1 MRDLHFGLRP
11 PSPGFAEL
19 FILKGLKVI
28 CFHTLLQVFILKV
41 LLVSDFAAFSAC
53 LLQAPKHAVG
63 KFLLM
68 MENGR
73 WPREVL

>member
-1 MRDLHFGLRP
+1 
-11 PSPGFAEL
+11 
-19 FILKGLKVI
+19 
-28 CFHTLLQVFILKV
+28 VFILKV
-41 LLVSDFAAFSAC
+41 LLVSDFAVFSAC

-73 WPREVL
+73 WPGEVL